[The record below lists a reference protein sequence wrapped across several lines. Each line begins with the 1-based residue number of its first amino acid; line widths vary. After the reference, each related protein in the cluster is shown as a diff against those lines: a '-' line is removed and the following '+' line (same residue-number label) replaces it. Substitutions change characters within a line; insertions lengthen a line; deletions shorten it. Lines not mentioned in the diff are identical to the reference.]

1 MGGFREEDFPL
12 RVPAGP
18 GQHDTLCR
26 QAQGRPAQGKRPC
39 DLQRCC
45 NARRAPD
52 KRLGVPCHPEV
63 ESANVG
69 CRHGHATRRFCKA
82 AVRLHAEPARV
93 AEKHS
98 GTPGIA
104 STRHSREGACPRRL
118 THANTQGS

>member
-1 MGGFREEDFPL
+1 MGGFREGCFPL
-12 RVPAGP
+12 WSQGLS
-18 GQHDTLCR
+18 GCCR
-26 QAQGRPAQGKRPC
+26 RALEQGKPPC
-39 DLQRCC
+39 DLLRCC
-45 NARRAPD
+45 SARRAPD
-52 KRLGVPCHPEV
+52 KRRGVPCHPAV

-104 STRHSREGACPRRL
+104 STRHSREGACPRTL